1 MRKKEEMKEDNP
13 KRNES
18 GCMDLTAYQAITNI
32 DNEQKRFKQL
42 IRTIVYICDLA
53 GFEIQGKI
61 TLKNRRSGRLW
72 K

>member
-1 MRKKEEMKEDNP
+1 MKEDDL
-13 KRNES
+13 KRNAS
-18 GCMDLTAYQAITNI
+18 GCIDPTAYQAITSI

>member
-1 MRKKEEMKEDNP
+1 MKEDDL
-13 KRNES
+13 KRNAS
-18 GCMDLTAYQAITNI
+18 GCVDPTAYQAITNI

>member
-1 MRKKEEMKEDNP
+1 MKEDDL
-13 KRNES
+13 KRNAS
-18 GCMDLTAYQAITNI
+18 GCIDPTAYIAITNI
-32 DNEQKRFKQL
+32 DNKRFKQL

>member
-1 MRKKEEMKEDNP
+1 MKEDNP

-42 IRTIVYICDLA
+42 IRTIVSICDLA

>member
-1 MRKKEEMKEDNP
+1 MKEDDL
-13 KRNES
+13 KRNAS
-18 GCMDLTAYQAITNI
+18 GCIDLTAYQAITNI

>member
-1 MRKKEEMKEDNP
+1 MKEDNP

-53 GFEIQGKI
+53 GFETQGKI

>member
-1 MRKKEEMKEDNP
+1 MKEDDL
-13 KRNES
+13 KRNAS
-18 GCMDLTAYQAITNI
+18 GYIDPTAYIAITNI

>member
-1 MRKKEEMKEDNP
+1 MKEDDL
-13 KRNES
+13 KRNAS
-18 GCMDLTAYQAITNI
+18 GCIDPTAYIAITSI
-32 DNEQKRFKQL
+32 DNEQRRFKQL

>member
-1 MRKKEEMKEDNP
+1 MKEDNP

-32 DNEQKRFKQL
+32 DNELKRFKQL

>member
-1 MRKKEEMKEDNP
+1 MKEDNP

-18 GCMDLTAYQAITNI
+18 GCIDPTAYIAITNI